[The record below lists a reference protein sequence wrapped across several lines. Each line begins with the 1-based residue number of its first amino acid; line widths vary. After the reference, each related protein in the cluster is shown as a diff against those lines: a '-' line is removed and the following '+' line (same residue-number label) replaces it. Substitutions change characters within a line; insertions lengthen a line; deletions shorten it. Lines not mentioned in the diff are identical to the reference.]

1 MLNETE
7 QQCYIIVV
15 TNQLALLMVMQKMA
29 ENIVQN
35 FFNRMS
41 NSAMHEPTS
50 TVDLM
55 EKMAQK
61 FFVNVY

>member
-1 MLNETE
+1 
-7 QQCYIIVV
+7 
-15 TNQLALLMVMQKMA
+15 MVMQEMA

>member
-1 MLNETE
+1 MLYYCSNEPT
-7 QQCYIIVV
+7 C
-15 TNQLALLMVMQKMA
+15 TADGNAKMA
-29 ENIVQN
+29 ENIFQF

-41 NSAMHEPTS
+41 HSAMHEPTS

>member
-1 MLNETE
+1 MFNETE

-15 TNQLALLMVMQKMA
+15 MNQLALLMVMQKMA